1 MNNDD
6 AIFECELL
14 AAGTTC
20 PFPDCGALVIAY
32 RPAMV
37 DASNPN
43 GLWEFTCP
51 CCGAEFA
58 TKDDLLFHSI
68 PEKWLIAGFHSASL
82 ARGRTTFDHI
92 SDGDKSDE
100 IYYES

>member
-1 MNNDD
+1 MNDD
-6 AIFECELL
+6 MIDESELL

-20 PFPDCGALVIAY
+20 PFLDCGALIIAY

-43 GLWEFTCP
+43 GPWEFTCP

-58 TKDDLLFHSI
+58 TNDDLHFHSV
-68 PEKWLIAGFHSASL
+68 PESWLIAGFHSAIL
-82 ARGRTTFDHI
+82 ARGRTSFDHI
-92 SDGDKSDE
+92 PNGDKHDE
-100 IYYES
+100 IYFES